1 MHRNRCAISRQ
12 LSATPPAQTGGIMK
26 YFLQAACAAALIG
39 LSTNVYAAVNGI
51 NYDPAHTDAWKNAQK
66 GNDFSTLT
74 SLFNKDLAQIKAM
87 GFNTIKTYFSAFCIQ
102 SGPPNCINPAQ
113 AAKNNGLKVLVGVF
127 EFRNG
132 CDSNHCDGCMDEANC
147 KKWTKAQVDAA
158 IALAKDPDTADT
170 VIGIV
175 VGNEDMFNDNG
186 NPIPGIQ
193 KRIVD
198 DITTIKG
205 QVSVP
210 VTTAQRQGDWCGG
223 LPAPGCDPDRKHSL
237 NQDDPQGVLNTL
249 QIIGANIFPYWG
261 GAPEALPPPDG
272 VASLTQSTA
281 KDLLTKLQSTHPN
294 ITGLIITEEGWPSC
308 AGNWHGQFPTSI
320 DEEIGYFSTWSKH
333 ENQTFDSYYFMAYDT
348 SPTCSNG
355 VGGGPGSASD
365 ADKHFGLCLA
375 SGATKDSHLIS
386 CP

>member
-1 MHRNRCAISRQ
+1 
-12 LSATPPAQTGGIMK
+12 MK
-26 YFLQAACAAALIG
+26 YFLQTACAATLIG
-39 LSTNVYAAVNGI
+39 LSSNVYAAAVNGI
-51 NYDPAHTDAWKNAQK
+51 NYDPAHTDAWNKAQQKN
-66 GNDFSTLT
+66 DLSDLT

-87 GFNTIKTYFSAFCIQ
+87 GFNTIKTYFSAFCVK

-127 EFRNG
+127 EFRAG
-132 CDSNHCDGCMDEANC
+132 CDAKHCDGCMDEANC
-147 KKWTKAQVDAA
+147 KKWTKTQVDAA
-158 IALAKDPDTADT
+158 IALAKDPDTAGT

-186 NPIPGIQ
+186 NPIPKIQ

-198 DITTIKG
+198 DINAIRKG
-205 QVSVP
+205 CDPSGNNCQAVSLP

-237 NQDDPQGVLNTL
+237 NQDDPEGVLNTI
-249 QIIGANIFPYWG
+249 QIIGANIYPYWAG
-261 GAPEALPPPDG
+261 SPEALPPPS
-272 VASLTQSTA
+272 VASQTQSTA
-281 KDLLTKLQSTHPN
+281 TDLLTKLQRTHPN
-294 ITGLIITEEGWPSC
+294 ITSVIITEEGWPSC
-308 AGNWHGQFPTSI
+308 AGNWKGQFPTSI
-320 DEEIGYFSTWSKH
+320 DEEISYFSTWSKH

-355 VGGGPGSASD
+355 GGGGPGSAND